1 MNWISSF
8 ELLVIHEKV
17 IAKTGGNKGVLNFGN
32 LKAAVSRSFAAFGDQ
47 ELFPDLTA
55 KVAAQIHAIS
65 SYHPFVDGN
74 KRTALVASDV
84 CLRLNGYRLAD
95 SDDVKSFFWSI
106 ARGEQSVADIESWV
120 KNQAKPLINQIR
132 M

>member
-1 MNWISSF
+1 LNWISSF

-17 IAKTGGNKGVLNFGN
+17 IEETGGNKGVLNFGN
-32 LKAAVSRSFAAFGDQ
+32 LKASVSRPFAAFGDQ

-74 KRTALVASDV
+74 KRTALVAADV
-84 CLRLNGYRLAD
+84 CWRLNGYRLAD
-95 SDDVKSFFWSI
+95 SDDVEPFF
-106 ARGEQSVADIESWV
+106 
-120 KNQAKPLINQIR
+120 
-132 M
+132 